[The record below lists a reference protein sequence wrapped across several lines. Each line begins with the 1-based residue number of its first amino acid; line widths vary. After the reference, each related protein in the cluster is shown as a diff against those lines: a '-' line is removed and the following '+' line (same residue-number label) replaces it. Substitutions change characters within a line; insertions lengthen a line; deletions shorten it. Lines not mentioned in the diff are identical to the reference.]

1 MTGAVHEGLVEH
13 ASIDKA
19 FRALLAAVE
28 GSGDIAVTFHALV
41 DLVRRHIGSE
51 ELDIASFADV
61 NAEEAKGLLLEH
73 EGIRQTLDALA
84 AQLEAGH
91 LPPKAVHDLKLR
103 FAIHE
108 AREETGLY
116 RWASTRSVPAPR
128 E

>member
-1 MTGAVHEGLVEH
+1 MTVAVHEGLVEH
-13 ASIDKA
+13 AAIDKA
-19 FRALLAAVE
+19 FHALLAAVE
-28 GSGDIAVTFHALV
+28 GSGDVAATFQAVV
-41 DLVRRHIGSE
+41 DLVRHHLGSE

-61 NAEEAKGLLLEH
+61 DAEEAKGLLLEH

-116 RWASTRSVPAPR
+116 RWASAR
-128 E
+128 